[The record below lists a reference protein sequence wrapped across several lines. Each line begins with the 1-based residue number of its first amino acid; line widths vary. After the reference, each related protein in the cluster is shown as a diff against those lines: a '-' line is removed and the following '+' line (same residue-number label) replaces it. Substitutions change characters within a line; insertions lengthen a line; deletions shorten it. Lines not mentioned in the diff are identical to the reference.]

1 MELIQP
7 IFVNQ
12 SGSTREAGLG
22 IENSNYSETDIL
34 ERIQKDVDKGVDS
47 FLLFITPDTKTW
59 NPTWD
64 FQADIVNKI
73 KNKFPKNEL
82 IVDVCLC
89 STLPDGHCRVLDK
102 PDTTEKL
109 LTDLGIKLEKAGA
122 DILAPSDMGDNT
134 VKNLRLETK
143 SKIMAYVKWRSVFY
157 SSFRELADSSPS
169 SERLYQMNLDNSWN
183 ATGTAHKYDK
193 DGADMLLMK
202 PAIHSIDVFGLIK
215 AGTYKPCGFFQVSD
229 EYKGLP
235 TMKHQIEMAGI
246 MKRAGA
252 QFLVTYGAR
261 DLVNYF
267 REPEEQPMIGYD

>member
-1 MELIQP
+1 
-7 IFVNQ
+7 
-12 SGSTREAGLG
+12 
-22 IENSNYSETDIL
+22 
-34 ERIQKDVDKGVDS
+34 
-47 FLLFITPDTKTW
+47 
-59 NPTWD
+59 
-64 FQADIVNKI
+64 
-73 KNKFPKNEL
+73 
-82 IVDVCLC
+82 
-89 STLPDGHCRVLDK
+89 
-102 PDTTEKL
+102 
-109 LTDLGIKLEKAGA
+109 
-122 DILAPSDMGDNT
+122 
-134 VKNLRLETK
+134 
-143 SKIMAYVKWRSVFY
+143 
-157 SSFRELADSSPS
+157 
-169 SERLYQMNLDNSWN
+169 MNLDNSWN